1 MTYLPNKQ
9 GIMLINNTVSNIF
22 YHGIVVANIDLTNRT
37 ENFPYIQ
44 LMYNRWVAISLN
56 IQSNLNHPET
66 WSRIDFCIV
75 IQIFGEK
82 AGLDV

>member
-1 MTYLPNKQ
+1 
-9 GIMLINNTVSNIF
+9 MLINNTVSNIF

-44 LMYNRWVAISLN
+44 LMYNRWVVTSLN
-56 IQSNLNHPET
+56 IQSNLNRPET
-66 WSRIDFCIV
+66 WIRIDFCIL
-75 IQIFGEK
+75 IQNFGEK